1 MAEFDRGTRDY
12 SSLYRLYMK
21 CTRECQIAYI
31 LLIFGTVVEND
42 IQFGLAR
49 AIYKSDELN
58 LTIYGLMKRK
68 TSYCLMTYAKRT
80 SQGTS
85 QDTR

>member
-1 MAEFDRGTRDY
+1 MADFDRGTRDY

-68 TSYCLMTYAKRT
+68 TSYWLMTYAKRT